1 MIFSL
6 RCLIGRFPQSDLAV
20 CGPGAAPKSFNPG
33 IKSYDARINSY
44 RAAGKSYGEAGTL
57 NGVTGELDGEMG
69 YSGGAGGVA
78 DVLFGDYNQP
88 ESSRAP
94 AAKAVTGW
102 RWRASWRWIVAV
114 FFFDLK

>member
-1 MIFSL
+1 L
-6 RCLIGRFPQSDLAV
+6 DGV
-20 CGPGAAPKSFNPG
+20 TGN
-33 IKSYDARINSY
+33 
-44 RAAGKSYGEAGTL
+44 L